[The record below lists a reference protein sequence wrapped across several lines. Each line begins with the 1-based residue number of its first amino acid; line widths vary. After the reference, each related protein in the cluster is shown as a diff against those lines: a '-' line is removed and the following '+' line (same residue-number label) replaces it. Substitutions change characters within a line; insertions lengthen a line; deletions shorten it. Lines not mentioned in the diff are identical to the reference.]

1 MSNNFD
7 IEQQIE
13 QKLSITPRMI
23 QRINI
28 LSSTS
33 SELGEMIEN
42 ELENNPAL
50 EEDSIKNEEFE
61 NLPYEAEIH
70 KKEYE

>member
-50 EEDSIKNEEFE
+50 EEDSIKN
-61 NLPYEAEIH
+61 
-70 KKEYE
+70 